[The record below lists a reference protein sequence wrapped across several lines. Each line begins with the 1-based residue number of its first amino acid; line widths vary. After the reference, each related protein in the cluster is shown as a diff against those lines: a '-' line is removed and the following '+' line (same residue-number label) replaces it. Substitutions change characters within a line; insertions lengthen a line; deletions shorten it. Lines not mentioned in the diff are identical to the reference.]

1 MITLLKSKPGLLLL
15 LLSGASSLLAQHPV
29 IERYVQEGLNNNLLL
44 KQEQVALEKN
54 KASVEAAR
62 RLSYPT
68 IALQGS
74 YTLATGGRAID
85 LPIGD
90 LLNPVY
96 ATLNEMTQTNQF
108 PMLENV
114 REQLSPNNFA
124 DVKVRASMPVI
135 NPDIR
140 INRNAEQEKA
150 SIQELEIGRARR
162 DLTYQIKAAYFNYL
176 QAGEAVKIYES
187 ALELLKE
194 NLRVN
199 QSLLKNDKINKAPV
213 LRIEAEISKVNAEI
227 AQARTK
233 QLNAASYFNTLLH
246 RPMENEIELA
256 PLPSPD
262 SLLLAHTAL
271 QLPDVQRREEIQQL
285 DKALQLNQL
294 SMTVADNFN
303 KPRLNAF
310 VDLGAQGFLANL
322 DNRAPYAIAGLQLEW
337 TLWNGNRNRWQE
349 RQVALES
356 QQLNLRRQD
365 VVSQFELKQKV
376 AVEDVRAAYESLKAT
391 NQELA
396 SATEYFR
403 VVDRS
408 YREGMASYIEYLDAR
423 TQLTNARL
431 QKNLKAFN
439 LWGQIAAMERELIY

>member
-1 MITLLKSKPGLLLL
+1 MITFLKSKPVLFLLLL
-15 LLSGASSLLAQHPV
+15 PCAAVFAQHPV

-54 KASVEAAR
+54 KASVEAAK
-62 RLSYPT
+62 RLGQPT

-124 DVKVRASMPVI
+124 DVKVRTSMPLI
-135 NPDIR
+135 NPDLR
-140 INRNAEQEKA
+140 ISRNAEQEKA
-150 SIQELEIGRARR
+150 AIQELQIGRAQR
-162 DLTYQIKAAYFNYL
+162 DLTYQIKTAYFNYL

-199 QSLLKNDKINKAPV
+199 QSLLKNEKINKAPV
-213 LRIEAEISKVNAEI
+213 LRIEAEISKVKAEMVQ
-227 AQARTK
+227 AQTK
-233 QLNAASYFNTLLH
+233 QHNAAAYFNTLLH
-246 RPMENEIELA
+246 RPMDAEIELA
-256 PLPSPD
+256 NLTSPD
-262 SLLLAHTAL
+262 SLLQANAGLS
-271 QLPDVQRREEIQQL
+271 LPDVQRREEIQQL
-285 DKALQLNQL
+285 DKALRLNQL
-294 SMTVADNFN
+294 SLDVEQNFN

-310 VDLGAQGFLANL
+310 VDLGAQGFLSNL
-322 DNRAPYAIAGLQLEW
+322 GKNVPYAMAGLQLEW

-349 RQVALES
+349 RQVELET

-365 VVSQFELKQKV
+365 VVSQFQLRQKV
-376 AVEDVRAAYESLKAT
+376 ALEEVRAAYETLKAT
-391 NQELA
+391 KQELA
-396 SATEYFR
+396 SANEYFR
-403 VVDRS
+403 VVERS
-408 YREGMASYIEYLDAR
+408 YREDMASYIEYLDAR
-423 TQLTNARL
+423 TQLTNANL
-431 QKNLKAFN
+431 QKSLKVFQ
-439 LWGQIAAMERELIY
+439 LWGQIAALERELVY